1 MIRRPPR
8 STHCISSAAS
18 DVYKRQVSTQS
29 TWGIIQ
35 YNKLKQKDNRNKT
48 ILVYRTQM
56 QFTSPPKALQ
66 KDINQYANQTL
77 AKNIEVAPN
86 KYIQAQQP
94 NEFSQQTQ
102 IDHDPSYQPYEYEEA
117 LRQTAK
123 KLRNQEKQYEGNSK
137 AYKVPDKPYK
147 PEWIDIEEFA
157 LIFKEMVVYEVKCE
171 QIRVQLA
178 LQPDFRLPVL
188 WRVFDRVPK
197 KQKNNQDVIYQ
208 ISNEDFV
215 KGCRS
220 FAIDPDPIDVKLLIS
235 KYKNVNQVQTT
246 DITLEYQEFFAIF
259 YPLSKGDLFDQ
270 KLNTD
275 DTDSDRFFYRTNI
288 LIERALRMML
298 SQEDAYEYYR
308 REIVRKGIDLWTVF
322 KKINV
327 SKDKAVNVD
336 ELRLF
341 LIDYGLAVSKE
352 DLQLFMMRLD
362 KENNGKFNFEDFK
375 REFTPRLGLKK

>member
-1 MIRRPPR
+1 MI
-8 STHCISSAAS
+8 I
-18 DVYKRQVSTQS
+18 
-29 TWGIIQ
+29 
-35 YNKLKQKDNRNKT
+35 
-48 ILVYRTQM
+48 
-56 QFTSPPKALQ
+56 
-66 KDINQYANQTL
+66 
-77 AKNIEVAPN
+77 
-86 KYIQAQQP
+86 
-94 NEFSQQTQ
+94 
-102 IDHDPSYQPYEYEEA
+102 
-117 LRQTAK
+117 
-123 KLRNQEKQYEGNSK
+123 
-137 AYKVPDKPYK
+137 
-147 PEWIDIEEFA
+147 
-157 LIFKEMVVYEVKCE
+157 YEVKCE

-178 LQPDFRLPVL
+178 LQPDFRVPVL
-188 WRVFDRVPK
+188 WRIFDRFPK
-197 KQKNNQDVIYQ
+197 KSKNNQEAVYQ
-208 ISNEDFV
+208 ISHEDFV

-220 FAIDPDPIDVKLLIS
+220 FAVDPDPIDVKLLIS
-235 KYKNVNQVQTT
+235 KYKTINQVQTA
-246 DITLEYQEFFAIF
+246 DITLDYQEFFALY

-288 LIERALRMML
+288 LIERVLRMML

-327 SKDKAVNVD
+327 AKDKAVNVD